1 MHFKPPKP
9 QYLRSMS
16 RSASVGVRLS
26 RSRRNAVHI
35 ASMLSLSLC
44 LRLNA
49 ILGQIEYDSSRQFA
63 VQQVI
68 VQRLGE
74 EVVGQVIDGEY
85 IIH

>member
-1 MHFKPPKP
+1 MHFNPPKP
-9 QYLRSMS
+9 QYLRSML
-16 RSASVGVRLS
+16 RSVSVGVRPS
-26 RSRRNAVHI
+26 RSRRNAVRI

-44 LRLNA
+44 FRLNA

-74 EVVGQVIDGEY
+74 EVVG
-85 IIH
+85 